1 MLMMEMGI
9 HPTGKHNFLSP
20 RGCENIKASPAPI
33 WTLVRCQLSIGHL
46 TRPLQVTQS
55 SRRNRLHAP
64 RSGDGQQQRSWPR
77 TIRGKWAS
85 SNGVHK
91 GKAPLSL
98 TLSYFHPRAK
108 AFSAGR
114 ILRSFLQNETL
125 WKWNIERKWRFE
137 KCLNITGIF
146 DK

>member
-1 MLMMEMGI
+1 MGI

-46 TRPLQVTQS
+46 TRPLQVTQT

-77 TIRGKWAS
+77 TIRGKWAI

-91 GKAPLSL
+91 GKAPRSL

-125 WKWNIERKWRFE
+125 WNWNIERKWRFE